1 MHKKIFYLLIIPIS
15 CSLFFAV
22 YFDFELYKTPIAK
35 VINVSEQNIS
45 TGDGKYVEQNLT
57 LKVVNTTK
65 NMGEKGSIIKVK
77 NRYEIEKTYGE
88 EYKKGSYIFIDKTNQ
103 NGKTCYS
110 ISGQKRDYIIAFL
123 IIVLADLIIMV
134 GGKQGVLT
142 AMGILVNSI
151 LFMGGIRIAGNG
163 EYFIWFMIFLMIIFT
178 FGIIFLVNGKSRES
192 LAASIATLLTVTI
205 IGVICFVVIA
215 FTPSIKYEFLDYIP
229 EPYTLS
235 MANGIFLSEILV
247 GALGAVIDIAVTI
260 IAATKEIVEREPEI
274 SRVDLLGSVRAI
286 SDDITGLMINVVFFT
301 NVAVILPVAVL
312 GMKNDFSLWTVIGN
326 HGFFLLIRFLVGG
339 MGIIAAIPL
348 STYIGSIFFK
358 GKNKGAIG

>member
-1 MHKKIFYLLIIPIS
+1 MHKKIVYLLIILIS
-15 CSLFFAV
+15 VALFFAV
-22 YFDFELYKTPIAK
+22 YFDFELYKTPIAR

-45 TGDGKYVEQNLT
+45 AGDGKYVEQNLT

-88 EYKKGSYIFIDKTNQ
+88 EYKKGNYLFIDKTNQ
-103 NGKTCYS
+103 KGKDLYS
-110 ISGQKRDYIIAFL
+110 ISDQKRDYIIAFL
-123 IIVLADLIIMV
+123 IIVLVDILLII
-134 GGKQGVLT
+134 GGKQGLLT
-142 AMGILVNSI
+142 VMGILINSM
-151 LFMGGIRIAGNG
+151 LFMGGIRIAGSG
-163 EYFIWFMIFLMIIFT
+163 ENFIWFVILLMIIFT

-192 LAASIATLLTVTI
+192 LAASIATLLTVSI
-205 IGVICFVVIA
+205 IGVLCFVVIELA
-215 FTPSIKYEFLDYIP
+215 PNIKYEFLDYMP
-229 EPYTLS
+229 EPYTVR
-235 MANGIFLSEILV
+235 MANGLLLSEMLV

-260 IAATKEIVEREPEI
+260 IAATKEIVEREPAI
-274 SRVDLLGSVRAI
+274 SQVGLLSSVRAI

-312 GMKNDFSLWTVIGN
+312 GMKNDFSLWSVVGN

>member
-1 MHKKIFYLLIIPIS
+1 MRKKIVSLLIILIS
-15 CSLFFAV
+15 VALFLAV

-45 TGDGKYVEQNLT
+45 VDEGKYVEQTLT
-57 LKVVNTTK
+57 LKMVNANENT
-65 NMGEKGSIIKVK
+65 GEKGSIIKVK

-88 EYKKGSYIFIDKTNQ
+88 EYKKGNFLFIDKTGE
-103 NGKTCYS
+103 NGKELYS

-123 IIVLADLIIMV
+123 IIVLADLLVIV
-134 GGKQGVLT
+134 GGKQGLLT
-142 AMGILVNSI
+142 VMGILVNSL
-151 LFMGGIRIAGNG
+151 LFVGGMHIAGNG
-163 EYFIWFMIFLMIIFT
+163 NNFIWFVILLMIIFT

-192 LAASIATLLTVTI
+192 LAASIATLLTVSI
-205 IGVICFVVIA
+205 IGVLCFVVIEFA
-215 FTPSIKYEFLDYIP
+215 PNIKYEFLDYMP
-229 EPYTLS
+229 EPYTLR
-235 MANGIFLSEILV
+235 MANGLLLSEILV

-260 IAATKEIVEREPEI
+260 IAATKEIVEREPGI
-274 SRVDLLGSVRAI
+274 SRVGLLSSVRAI

-312 GMKNDFSLWTVIGN
+312 GMKNDFSLWSVVGN

-358 GKNKGAIG
+358 GKSEGAIE

>member
-1 MHKKIFYLLIIPIS
+1 MQKKFVYLLIILIS
-15 CSLFFAV
+15 GALFFAV
-22 YFDFELYKTPIAK
+22 YFDFEMYKTPIAK
-35 VINVSEQNIS
+35 VIKVSEQNIS
-45 TGDGKYVEQNLT
+45 TGDGKYVEQTLT

-65 NMGEKGSIIKVK
+65 NMGEKSSIIKVK

-88 EYKKGSYIFIDKTNQ
+88 EYKKGNYLFIDKTNQ
-103 NGKTCYS
+103 KGKDLYN

-123 IIVLADLIIMV
+123 IIVLVDLLLII
-134 GGKQGVLT
+134 GGKQGLLT
-142 AMGILVNSI
+142 VMGILVNSM
-151 LFMGGIRIAGNG
+151 LFIGGINIAGSG
-163 EYFIWFMIFLMIIFT
+163 ENFIWFVILLMIIFT

-192 LAASIATLLTVTI
+192 LAASIATLLTVSI
-205 IGVICFVVIA
+205 IGVLCFVVIELA
-215 FTPSIKYEFLDYIP
+215 PNIKYEFLDYMP
-229 EPYTLS
+229 EPYTVS
-235 MANGIFLSEILV
+235 MANGLLLSEMLV

-260 IAATKEIVEREPEI
+260 IAATKEIVEREPGI
-274 SRVDLLGSVRAI
+274 SRVGLLSSVRAI

-312 GMKNDFSLWTVIGN
+312 GMKNDFSLWSVVGN

>member
-1 MHKKIFYLLIIPIS
+1 MHKKIVYLLIILIS

-35 VINVSEQNIS
+35 VIKVSEQNIS
-45 TGDGKYVEQNLT
+45 TGNDKYVEQNLT

-88 EYKKGSYIFIDKTNQ
+88 EYKKGNYLFIDKTNQ
-103 NGKTCYS
+103 NGKDLYS

-123 IIVLADLIIMV
+123 IIVLVDLLLII
-134 GGKQGVLT
+134 GGKQGLLT
-142 AMGILVNSI
+142 VMGILVNSM
-151 LFMGGIRIAGNG
+151 LFIGGINIAGSG
-163 EYFIWFMIFLMIIFT
+163 ENFIWFVILLMIIFT

-192 LAASIATLLTVTI
+192 LAASIATLLTVSI
-205 IGVICFVVIA
+205 IGVLCFVVIEFA
-215 FTPSIKYEFLDYIP
+215 PNIKYEFLDYMP
-229 EPYTLS
+229 EPYTVS
-235 MANGIFLSEILV
+235 MANGLLLSEMLV

-260 IAATKEIVEREPEI
+260 IAATKEIVEREPAI
-274 SRVDLLGSVRAI
+274 RQVGLLSSVRAI

-312 GMKNDFSLWTVIGN
+312 GMKNDFSLWSVVGN

>member
-1 MHKKIFYLLIIPIS
+1 MQKKIFYLLIIPIS
-15 CSLFFAV
+15 CLLFFAV

-45 TGDGKYVEQNLT
+45 TGDAKYIEQTLT

-65 NMGEKGSIIKVK
+65 NMGEKGSIIKTK
-77 NRYEIEKTYGE
+77 NHYEIEKTYGE
-88 EYKKGSYIFIDKTNQ
+88 KYKKGDYLFIDKTKE
-103 NGKTCYS
+103 NGKELYT

-123 IIVLADLIIMV
+123 LIVLVDFLVII

-142 AMGILVNSI
+142 VMGILVNSL
-151 LFMGGIRIAGNG
+151 LFMGGIRVAGSG
-163 EYFIWFMIFLMIIFT
+163 ENFIWFVILLMIIFT

-192 LAASIATLLTVTI
+192 LAASIATLLTVSI
-205 IGVICFVVIA
+205 IGVLCFVVIEFA
-215 FTPSIKYEFLDYIP
+215 PNIKYEFLDYMP

-235 MANGIFLSEILV
+235 MANGLLLSEMLV

-260 IAATKEIVEREPEI
+260 IAATKEIVEREPGI
-274 SRVDLLGSVRAI
+274 SRVGLLSSVRAI

-358 GKNKGAIG
+358 RKNKGAIG

>member
-45 TGDGKYVEQNLT
+45 TGEGKYIEQTLT

-65 NMGEKGSIIKVK
+65 NISDKGSIIKIK

-88 EYKKGSYIFIDKTNQ
+88 EYKKGNYLFIDKTNQ
-103 NGKTCYS
+103 KGKDLYS

-123 IIVLADLIIMV
+123 IIVLVDLLLII
-134 GGKQGVLT
+134 GGKQGLLT
-142 AMGILVNSI
+142 VMGILVNSM
-151 LFMGGIRIAGNG
+151 LFIGGIHIAGSG
-163 EYFIWFMIFLMIIFT
+163 ENFIWFIILLMIIFT
-178 FGIIFLVNGKSRES
+178 FGIIFLVNGRSRES
-192 LAASIATLLTVTI
+192 LAASIATLLTTSI
-205 IGVICFVVIA
+205 IGVLCFVVIEFA
-215 FTPSIKYEFLDYIP
+215 PNIKYEFLDYMP
-229 EPYTLS
+229 EPYTVS
-235 MANGIFLSEILV
+235 MANGLLLSEMLV

-260 IAATKEIVEREPEI
+260 IAATKEIVEREPAI
-274 SRVDLLGSVRAI
+274 NQVGLLSSVRAI

-312 GMKNDFSLWTVIGN
+312 GMKNDFSLWTIIGN

>member
-1 MHKKIFYLLIIPIS
+1 MHKKIVYLLIILIS
-15 CSLFFAV
+15 VALFFVV

-35 VINVSEQNIS
+35 VVNVSEQNIS

-65 NMGEKGSIIKVK
+65 NMGEKGNIIKVK

-88 EYKKGSYIFIDKTNQ
+88 EYKKGNYLFIDKTNQ
-103 NGKTCYS
+103 KGEDLYS

-123 IIVLADLIIMV
+123 IIVLVDLLLII
-134 GGKQGVLT
+134 GGKQGLLT
-142 AMGILVNSI
+142 VMGILVNSM
-151 LFMGGIRIAGNG
+151 LFIGGIHIAGSG
-163 EYFIWFMIFLMIIFT
+163 ENFIWFVILLMIIFT
-178 FGIIFLVNGKSRES
+178 FGIIFLVNGRSRES
-192 LAASIATLLTVTI
+192 LAASIATLLTASI
-205 IGVICFVVIA
+205 IGVLCFVVIELA
-215 FTPSIKYEFLDYIP
+215 PNIKYEFLDYMP
-229 EPYTLS
+229 EPCTVS
-235 MANGIFLSEILV
+235 MANGLLLSEMLV

-260 IAATKEIVEREPEI
+260 IAATKEIVEREPAI
-274 SRVDLLGSVRAI
+274 NQVGLLSSVRAI

-312 GMKNDFSLWTVIGN
+312 GMKNDFSLWTIIGN

>member
-1 MHKKIFYLLIIPIS
+1 MHKRIIYLLIILIS
-15 CSLFFAV
+15 AALFFAV
-22 YFDFELYKTPIAK
+22 YFDFELYKTPIAR

-45 TGDGKYVEQNLT
+45 ARDGKYIEQTLT

-65 NMGEKGSIIKVK
+65 NISDKGSVIKLK
-77 NRYEIEKTYGE
+77 NRYEVEKTYGE

-103 NGKTCYS
+103 NGKACYS

-260 IAATKEIVEREPEI
+260 IAATKELVEREPEI